1 MTRDFRPIENAIS
14 LQTMILTVTPNP
26 TIDRVLFVR
35 DFAMQD
41 LVRAE
46 GETVSPSGK
55 GIDVSAIL
63 HIFGV
68 ETLALS
74 LSAGLSGDMLAALL
88 DEMGVPYEFVPAN
101 GYTRVAALITDRT
114 QGRQSTIVAHTLT
127 AEPAH
132 LERLLS
138 LAEERLPACWGLVC
152 AGSLPPGMPAD
163 AYPRL
168 LAMARAQRVVTLLDS
183 SGESLRR
190 SVIAGPDILKINLSE
205 LAALS
210 PDAAALWKREA
221 TLPELVENGSRLADA
236 LSPRIG
242 EWAAQALIITLGK
255 QGALA
260 VTPAGRWYVPALD
273 APVVS
278 PAGAGDAMSAGLMMA
293 RFQGKSWQ
301 QAMALG
307 TAMAAA
313 VVSNPGTC
321 ECHPHQVEAFLPHVQ
336 PVAV

>member
-1 MTRDFRPIENAIS
+1 
-14 LQTMILTVTPNP
+14 MILTVTPNP

-46 GETVSPSGK
+46 GETVAPSGK
-55 GIDVSAIL
+55 GIDVSALL
-63 HIFGV
+63 HTFGV

-114 QGRQSTIVAHTLT
+114 TGRQSTIVAHTLT

-132 LERLLS
+132 LERLLA
-138 LAEERLPACWGLVC
+138 LAEARLPACWGMVC
-152 AGSLPPGMPAD
+152 AGSLPPGMPVD

-168 LAMARAQRVVTLLDS
+168 LAMARERRVVTLLDS

-190 SVIAGPDILKINLSE
+190 SVIAGPDILKINLAE

-210 PDAAALWKREA
+210 PEAAALWQREA
-221 TLPELVENGSRLADA
+221 AVPEAVECGTRLADA
-236 LSPRIG
+236 LAPRIG

-260 VTPAGRWYVPALD
+260 ITPEGRWYVPALS

-278 PAGAGDAMSAGLMMA
+278 PAGAGDAVSAGLMMA
-293 RFQGKSWQ
+293 RYQGKSWQ
-301 QAMALG
+301 DALALG

-321 ECHPHQVEAFLPHVQ
+321 EAYPHQVEAFLPQVQ
-336 PVAV
+336 IVPV

>member
-1 MTRDFRPIENAIS
+1 
-14 LQTMILTVTPNP
+14 MILTVTPNP

-46 GETVSPSGK
+46 GETVAPSGK
-55 GIDVSAIL
+55 GIDVSALL
-63 HIFGV
+63 HAFGV
-68 ETLALS
+68 RTLALS

-101 GYTRVAALITDRT
+101 GYTRVAALITDRAT
-114 QGRQSTIVAHTLT
+114 GRQSTIVAHTLT

-132 LERLLS
+132 LERLLA
-138 LAEERLPACWGLVC
+138 LAEARLPACWGMVC
-152 AGSLPPGMPAD
+152 AGSLPPGMPVD
-163 AYPRL
+163 AYPQL
-168 LAMARAQRVVTLLDS
+168 LAMARKRRVVTLLDS

-190 SVIAGPDILKINLSE
+190 SVSAGPDILKINLVE

-210 PDAAALWKREA
+210 PEAAALWKREA
-221 TLPELVENGSRLADA
+221 ALPEVVECGSRLADA
-236 LSPRIG
+236 LAPRIG

-260 VTPAGRWYVPALD
+260 ITPEGRWYVPALS
-273 APVVS
+273 APLVS
-278 PAGAGDAMSAGLMMA
+278 PAGAGDAVSAGLMMA
-293 RFQGKSWQ
+293 RYQGKSWRE
-301 QAMALG
+301 ALALG

-321 ECHPHQVEAFLPHVQ
+321 EAYPHQVEAFLPQVQ
-336 PVAV
+336 TVEV

>member
-1 MTRDFRPIENAIS
+1 
-14 LQTMILTVTPNP
+14 MILTVTPNP

-46 GETVSPSGK
+46 GETVAPSGK
-55 GIDVSAIL
+55 GIDVSALL
-63 HIFGV
+63 HAFGV
-68 ETLALS
+68 RTLALS

-101 GYTRVAALITDRT
+101 GYTRVAALITDRAT
-114 QGRQSTIVAHTLT
+114 GRQSTIVAHTLT

-132 LERLLS
+132 LERLLA
-138 LAEERLPACWGLVC
+138 LAEARLPACWGMVC
-152 AGSLPPGMPAD
+152 AGSLPPGMPVD
-163 AYPRL
+163 AYPQL
-168 LAMARAQRVVTLLDS
+168 LAMARKRRVVTLLDS

-190 SVIAGPDILKINLSE
+190 SVIAGPDILKINLVE

-210 PDAAALWKREA
+210 PEAAALWKREA
-221 TLPELVENGSRLADA
+221 ALPEVVECGSRLADVLA
-236 LSPRIG
+236 PRIG

-260 VTPAGRWYVPALD
+260 ITPEGRWYVPALS
-273 APVVS
+273 APLVS

-293 RFQGKSWQ
+293 RYQGKSWRE
-301 QAMALG
+301 ALALG

-321 ECHPHQVEAFLPHVQ
+321 EAYPHQVEAFLPQVQ
-336 PVAV
+336 TVEV